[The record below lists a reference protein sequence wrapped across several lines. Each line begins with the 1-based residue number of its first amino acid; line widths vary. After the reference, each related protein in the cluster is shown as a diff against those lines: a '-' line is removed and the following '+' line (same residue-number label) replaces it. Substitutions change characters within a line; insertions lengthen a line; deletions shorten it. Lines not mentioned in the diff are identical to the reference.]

1 MKVGDSA
8 ESQFC
13 GEINDS
19 RFLLARF
26 VRKSYERY
34 RVLEVPEGESL
45 ASQDARDAA
54 DINFLMAR
62 FARTGDIPPASR
74 PGVFQDNTG
83 VPDNL
88 GDAIML
94 SRTTLSTASVNL
106 GTFQE
111 AKAKEAADKLA
122 QDQAELAELRAA
134 KAASDS
140 T

>member
-1 MKVGDSA
+1 MRIYESGEPIGDDR
-8 ESQFC
+8 F
-13 GEINDS
+13 S
-19 RFLLARF
+19 RRRV
-26 VRKSYERY
+26 VRAAYERL

-62 FARTGDIPPASR
+62 FARTGEIPPASR
-74 PGVFQDNTG
+74 PSVFQDNTG

-94 SRTTLSTASVNL
+94 SRTTLSTASDNL
-106 GTFQE
+106 GAFQE

-122 QDQAELAELRAA
+122 AEQAELAALRAA
-134 KAASDS
+134 KAASGS